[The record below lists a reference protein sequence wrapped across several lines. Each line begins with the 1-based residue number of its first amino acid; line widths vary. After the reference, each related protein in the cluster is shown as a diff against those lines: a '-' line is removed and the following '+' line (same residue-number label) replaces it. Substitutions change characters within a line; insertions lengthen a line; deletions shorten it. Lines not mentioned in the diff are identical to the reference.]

1 MNQRRPKWMLIL
13 IAALA
18 LMLTALVGCAVMVST
33 TGSLPGQNSTPPIT
47 TTNQTLHTTQDGA
60 SYSLVIGLLG
70 DETITMEYG
79 TAYVDA
85 GAQAWLHGDA
95 LPQQGQEITDIQV
108 DNPLNVN
115 RTGTYVITYS
125 ARCTIDGELVTA
137 TAQRTVTVVDTQAP
151 LIVLSHDPEAFTYP
165 GHPYEEEGYAALDGH
180 DGDLTDHVERTEEN
194 GVVTYRVVDAA
205 GNETVEKRTI
215 VYSDPVAP
223 EITLV
228 GANPMTIKVGEGY
241 VEPGYK
247 AVDACDGDITDSVL
261 VAGTVSKY
269 AAGTYTIS
277 YTVTDAAGNVAI
289 AERTVIVQPVSDGG
303 EVVKPNG
310 RVIYLTFDDGPSQY
324 TTKLLDILDKYGVK
338 ATFFVVNTPYVHL
351 VEDIVERGHS
361 IGVHSATHDFKS
373 IYASEDAFFADLT
386 KMRNIIYEHTGVYTN
401 LIRFPG
407 GSSNTISKFNP
418 GIMSRL
424 TRAVED
430 MGYHYFDWNVDSDDA
445 GGTRTKDGVVKNV
458 IDGCKIWKTSIVL
471 QHDIKAYSVN
481 AVEEIIIWGLENGY
495 TFLPLDESSPT
506 AHHGV
511 NN

>member
-1 MNQRRPKWMLIL
+1 MNQRRPQWMIIL
-13 IAALA
+13 IVVLA
-18 LMLTALVGCAVMVST
+18 VLLTALVGCAVVVST
-33 TGSLPGQNSTPPIT
+33 TGSLPGTTGKPPVT
-47 TTNQTLHTTQDGA
+47 NTNQTTHTTQGGA
-60 SYSLVIGLLG
+60 PYSLTVGLLG
-70 DETITMEYG
+70 DGTVTMEYG
-79 TAYVDA
+79 TAYTDA
-85 GAQAWLHGDA
+85 GAEAWLQGSA
-95 LPQQGQEITDIQV
+95 LPEEGQPITDIQV
-108 DNPLNVN
+108 DNPLNTN

-125 ARCTIDGELVTA
+125 ARCTVDGELITA
-137 TAQRTVTVVDTQAP
+137 TTQRTVIVVDTQAP

-165 GHPYEEEGYAALDGH
+165 GHPYKEEGYAALDGH
-180 DGDLTDHVERTEEN
+180 DGDLTDQVQCTEEN
-194 GVVTYRVVDAA
+194 GVVTYRVADAA
-205 GNETVEKRTI
+205 GNEATVKRTI

-223 EITLV
+223 EITLL
-228 GANPMTIKVGEGY
+228 GENPMTIKVGEGY

-247 AVDACDGDITDSVL
+247 ANDACDGDLTEKVL
-261 VAGTVSKY
+261 AAGMVSKY

-277 YTVTDAAGNVAI
+277 YTVTDEAGNVAI
-289 AERTVIVQPVSDGG
+289 AERTVIVKPASDGG
-303 EVVKPNG
+303 NVVQPNG
-310 RVIYLTFDDGPSQY
+310 KVIYLTFDDGPSQY

-351 VEDIVERGHS
+351 VEDIVERGHA

-386 KMRNIIYEHTGVYTN
+386 KMRDIIYKRTGVYTN

-424 TRAVED
+424 TDAVED

-445 GGTRTKDGVVKNV
+445 GGTRTKDGVVDNV
-458 IDGCKIWKTSIVL
+458 IKGCKSRKISIVL
-471 QHDIKAYSVN
+471 QHDIKGYSVN

-506 AHHGV
+506 AHHGI